1 MSNTTLG
8 AQALLH
14 TIQIKKAEVIALLLK
29 HGVVVSSTTPDME
42 IAMIVTNL
50 CKTSNSFYKGFTK
63 LIADKKVVETIYSSM
78 DGYSNTTGGTFYT
91 PSTFD
96 IGDTTTTTTNYC
108 DKPENK
114 ALALCGGSTASNSN
128 TTPKSSTSWLTNALN
143 LAQTGFNGYLQL
155 DTNKTKRALADASVQ
170 VTQAG
175 GNVNGMP
182 PATKSSNTAL
192 YVVLGFVGVSVIGL
206 LVYLATKKKA

>member
-1 MSNTTLG
+1 MSNSTLG
-8 AQALLH
+8 AQALLN
-14 TIQIKKAEVIALLLK
+14 TIQIKRAEVIALLLK
-29 HGVVVSSTTPDME
+29 HGVVVSSTAPDME

-96 IGDTTTTTTNYC
+96 IGNTTTTTTNYC

-128 TTPKSSTSWLTNALN
+128 TTPKTKFSWTDALN
-143 LAQTGFNGYLQL
+143 LAQTSFNGYLQL
-155 DTNKTKRALADASVQ
+155 DNNKTKVALADASVK
-170 VTQAG
+170 VMELEKEKPPTQ
-175 GNVNGMP
+175 
-182 PATKSSNTAL
+182 SSNTAL
-192 YVVLGFVGVSVIGL
+192 YIVLGFVGVSVIGL
-206 LVYLATKKKA
+206 IVYLATKKKA

>member
-1 MSNTTLG
+1 MGNSTLG

-14 TIQIKKAEVIALLLK
+14 TIAIKRAEVIALLLK
-29 HGVVVSSTTPDME
+29 HGVVVSSTAPDME

-91 PSTFD
+91 PTTFD
-96 IGDTTTTTTNYC
+96 IGDTTTTSNYC

-114 ALALCGGSTASNSN
+114 ALALCGGSTSTNST
-128 TTPKSSTSWLTNALN
+128 TTPKSSSSWLTDVLN
-143 LAQTGFNGYLQL
+143 LAQTSFNGYLQL

-182 PATKSSNTAL
+182 PATTSSNTAL

>member
-1 MSNTTLG
+1 MANTTLG

-14 TIQIKKAEVIALLLK
+14 TIQIKKPQVIALLLK

-42 IAMIVTNL
+42 IAVLVTNL
-50 CKTSNSFYKGFTK
+50 CKTSNSFYKGFTE

-91 PSTFD
+91 PSTFN
-96 IGDTTTTTTNYC
+96 IGDTTTTTNYC

-114 ALALCGGSTASNSN
+114 ALALCGGTSSSSS
-128 TTPKSSTSWLTNALN
+128 SSTPSKTKFSWADALN

-155 DTNKTKRALADASVQ
+155 DTNKTKQALANASVQ
-170 VTQAG
+170 VAQAG
-175 GNVNGMP
+175 GNVNGTLP
-182 PATKSSNTAL
+182 PPSSNTAL

-206 LVYLATKKKA
+206 IVYLATKKKA